1 MACGLASSLTL
12 ETFLLRFGKDRLPL
26 KQAAET
32 AFGMSIVSMLAMEAV
47 SNGVDMHLTG
57 GVVQLGDPGFWAAAG
72 VSMVAG
78 YLAPLPW
85 NYWRLRRWGKSCH

>member
-1 MACGLASSLTL
+1 
-12 ETFLLRFGKDRLPL
+12 
-26 KQAAET
+26 
-32 AFGMSIVSMLAMEAV
+32 MLAMEAV

-57 GVVQLGDPGFWAAAG
+57 GVVELANPSFWGAAG

-85 NYWRLRRWGKSCH
+85 NYWRLRAWGKSCH